1 MKTKAILATD
11 LSQAADLLIQCSD
24 FYKELGIKEITL
36 FHALGVE
43 YMNFYGYVNMDKTQN
58 RLTELKAILDEKGFK
73 SNIELKEGL
82 PYFEL
87 ESYTKGM
94 DDAIIIAGSSG
105 KGFLKGMVLG
115 STVNHLVKHT
125 KQSILVIKCKEVQGD
140 SNNISPE
147 LSCLTSNQCVLFPT
161 DFSENAQHAFQ
172 FLLENVAP
180 NAKTI
185 DLLHVQDEQVMKYR
199 SESEI
204 KKYNETDEARL
215 AEMKEKVF
223 AISNAN
229 VRTEV
234 VSGNPTQEIL
244 KRLKEHDCSLVV
256 MGKQGKGFIEEFIV
270 GSVTRKVLEESV
282 INTLIIP
289 NPQT

>member
-24 FYKELGIKEITL
+24 SYKELGIREITL

-43 YMNFYGYVNMDKTQN
+43 YMNFYGYVNMEKTQN

-73 SNIELKEGL
+73 TNIELKEGL

-87 ESYTKGM
+87 ESFTKDM

-105 KGFLKGMVLG
+105 KGFLKGIVLG

-125 KQSILVIKCKEVQGD
+125 KQPILVIKCKQVQGD
-140 SNNISPE
+140 AHHILPE
-147 LSCLTSNQCVLFPT
+147 LSCSSLNQSVLFPT
-161 DFSENAQHAFQ
+161 DFSENAQHAFG

-185 DLLHVQDEQVMKYR
+185 DLLHVQDDQIMKYR

-204 KKYNETDEARL
+204 KKFNETDEARL
-215 AEMKEKVF
+215 AEMKEKIQAV
-223 AISNAN
+223 SNAN
-229 VRTEV
+229 VRTDV
-234 VSGNPTQEIL
+234 VSGNPSQAIL
-244 KRLKEHDCSLVV
+244 KRLKEHDYSLVV

-270 GSVTRKVLEESV
+270 GSVTRKVLEESG
-282 INTLIIP
+282 INTLIVP
-289 NPQT
+289 NPQS